1 MKSGLLRYPA
11 ERPGRPC
18 RNSLERDSSTAL
30 MAGTS
35 PYQTIAVATT
45 FSPRFKRVLAEAKR
59 IRGRFSADLHL
70 IFAGKRTEE
79 TAKKFHEALAQLH
92 LPTDSTIHYEE
103 GDPADSILR
112 TLARE
117 QIDMVVA
124 GALEKEVVFHPF
136 LGNVARRL
144 VQEAPCS
151 VMLFTKP
158 MMNPRPLRRI
168 VFIADYGDHGLQAL
182 IRTLP
187 LAAAESCERL
197 YVIRIIT
204 TFDEAR
210 ASIRADAR
218 RHEKPG
224 VDDFEEEALEKF
236 VLSAGATEVP
246 IEARCIRGNTGL
258 ITLDFVQSVN
268 ADLLVV
274 PLQKKGETG
283 QPLPSNIA
291 WITDVIPCNL
301 WVIRGAEG
309 PKSNI
314 QAAEKPQSQS
324 SNTLARVVEN

>member
-1 MKSGLLRYPA
+1 MLVRHEIGF
-11 ERPGRPC
+11 
-18 RNSLERDSSTAL
+18 TL
-30 MAGTS
+30 MPHPS
-35 PYQTIAVATT
+35 PYKTIAVATT
-45 FSPRFKRVLAEAKR
+45 FSPRFKQVLAEAKR
-59 IRGRFSADLHL
+59 IRECFSADLHL
-70 IFAGKRTEE
+70 IFAGRQTEE
-79 TAKKFHEALAQLH
+79 IATKLRDALAQIE
-92 LPTDSTIHYEE
+92 LPANAAIHYEE
-103 GDPADSILR
+103 GDPADAILR

-117 QIDMVVA
+117 EIDMVVA
-124 GALEKEVVFHPF
+124 GALEKEVVLHPF

-144 VQEAPCS
+144 VREAPCS

-158 MMNPRPLRRI
+158 LENPRPLSRI
-168 VFIADYGDHGLQAL
+168 VFIADYGDYGLQAL

-187 LAAAESCERL
+187 LAAAELCERL

-218 RHEKPG
+218 RHEKPRLH
-224 VDDFEEEALEKF
+224 DDEEDALEKF

-258 ITLDFVQSVN
+258 IASDFVQSVN

-274 PLQKKGETG
+274 PLPKKGETS

-301 WVIRGAEG
+301 WVIR
-309 PKSNI
+309 
-314 QAAEKPQSQS
+314 
-324 SNTLARVVEN
+324 